1 MGANIERAA
10 AKRNV
15 AVNARELSAAA
26 QASSGLSTRHSPDTG
41 SRHLSTTVE
50 PMRWKRAAAL
60 AATGA
65 LATASVGF
73 AQVQNRYQ
81 VASDPNAKGYARSLQ
96 IVITS
101 PPDYVLDYAGRLGND
116 AQWKGPR
123 YQATLRAS
131 LGGESGLG
139 WSAGIYRTP
148 SNRQTIID
156 NLVQDWTPVAEGTV
170 QIERTVGGRNVGT
183 LMGTWV
189 LTQGSVMA
197 GQARFEL
204 GLVFPL
210 CGRTAY
216 LGISAL
222 TPASDSAG
230 GSMGFGEYRM
240 TNGTL
245 PSAWNRQQ
253 VLLTAQEVS
262 VEGSLPAGRVSA
274 RATRRRVAG
283 VATDC
288 NSHPVA
294 AVAVRLE
301 RQSGRRWVRA
311 TAGKTTATGTFSL
324 SVRAAGTYRAVVG
337 SRRSAQVRVG

>member
-1 MGANIERAA
+1 
-10 AKRNV
+10 
-15 AVNARELSAAA
+15 
-26 QASSGLSTRHSPDTG
+26 
-41 SRHLSTTVE
+41 
-50 PMRWKRAAAL
+50 MRWKRAAAL
-60 AATGA
+60 AVTGV
-65 LATASVGF
+65 LATASLAF
-73 AQVQNRYQ
+73 AQVQNRYL
-81 VASDPNAKGYARSLQ
+81 VASDPNAKGYPRSLQ
-96 IVITS
+96 VVITS
-101 PPDYVLDYAGRLGND
+101 PPEYVLDYGGRLGND

-123 YQATLRAS
+123 YQATLRPS

-156 NLVQDWTPVAEGTV
+156 NLVHDWTPVAEGSE
-170 QIERTVGGRNVGT
+170 QIERRVGGRDVGT
-183 LMGTWV
+183 LTGTWV

-240 TNGTL
+240 ANGTL

-253 VLLTAQEVS
+253 VMLTAEQVS
-262 VEGSLPAGRVSA
+262 LEGSLPPGRVAARAAGR
-274 RATRRRVAG
+274 RVTG
-283 VATDC
+283 SATDC
-288 NSHPVA
+288 NRHPVA

-311 TAGKTTATGTFSL
+311 AAGRTTATGTFSL
-324 SVRAAGTYRAVVG
+324 PARAAGTYRAVVG
-337 SRRSAQVRVG
+337 GRRSAPVRVR

>member
-1 MGANIERAA
+1 
-10 AKRNV
+10 
-15 AVNARELSAAA
+15 
-26 QASSGLSTRHSPDTG
+26 
-41 SRHLSTTVE
+41 
-50 PMRWKRAAAL
+50 MRLKLAAAL
-60 AATGA
+60 AVTGV
-65 LATASVGF
+65 LAMASLAF

-81 VASDPNAKGYARSLQ
+81 VATDPNAKGYPRSLQ
-96 IVITS
+96 IVISS
-101 PPDYVLDYAGRLGND
+101 PPEYVLDYAGRLGND

-156 NLVQDWTPVAEGTV
+156 NLVQDWTPVAEGSEP
-170 QIERTVGGRNVGT
+170 IERRVGGRDVGT
-183 LMGTWV
+183 LNGTWV

-230 GSMGFGEYRM
+230 GAMGFGEYRM
-240 TNGTL
+240 ANGTL

-253 VLLTAQEVS
+253 VLATVQGIS
-262 VEGSLPAGRVSA
+262 VEGSLPAGRVVA
-274 RATRRRVAG
+274 RASGRRVTG
-283 VATDC
+283 SVTDC
-288 NSHPVA
+288 NRHASAGLPA
-294 AVAVRLE
+294 RLE

-311 TAGKTTATGTFSL
+311 AAGTTSAAGTFSL
-324 SVRAAGTYRAVVG
+324 AARGAGTYRAVVG
-337 SRRSAQVRVG
+337 ARRSAAVRVR